1 MKYILALLGGFLVTL
16 GVFACGGLTAI
27 FFVNANPQPAHPLD
41 ADTGALWT
49 NKAVRVSAGS
59 QDLQRLPAVPQKA
72 DQEEQARN
80 TSPEP
85 HQAAGPTNTDPTVTA
100 STAAATT
107 AQTSPKTMAQT
118 SPAPTAQPASA
129 TNAAHVE
136 WCSEHYR
143 SYNPA
148 DNSYNSFSGVRRRC
162 VSPDLEGAPAAA
174 NSAMASAEAEPVD
187 ASTEGASGIAAA
199 STGEMPGGYASPDHV
214 QSCFDR
220 YRSYR
225 PEDNSYQPYGG
236 GPRQQC
242 E

>member
-1 MKYILALLGGFLVTL
+1 MKYILALLGGFLITL

-27 FFVNANPQPAHPLD
+27 FFVNANPQPARPLD
-41 ADTGALWT
+41 TDTSALWT

-59 QDLQRLPAVPQKA
+59 QDLQRLPAVPRKA

-80 TSPEP
+80 MPPEP
-85 HQAAGPTNTDPTVTA
+85 HQAAGPTNTDPAVTA
-100 STAAATT
+100 STAPGTK
-107 AQTSPKTMAQT
+107 AQA
-118 SPAPTAQPASA
+118 SPALAPQPASA

-143 SYNPA
+143 SYDPA
-148 DNSYNSFSGVRRRC
+148 DNSYNSFSGVRRQC
-162 VSPDLEGAPAAA
+162 VSPDWEGAPAAD
-174 NSAMASAEAEPVD
+174 SAMASTEAEPVD
-187 ASTEGASGIAAA
+187 TSAGGAPAVATASAEEA
-199 STGEMPGGYASPDHV
+199 PGGYASPDHV